1 MRDDSWFHEA
11 SARFF
16 RSLWLATIIIV
27 AGTPVVYL
35 MYPLTLAATFT
46 SSQRGPFWLCAA

>member
-35 MYPLTLAATFT
+35 MTRLL
-46 SSQRGPFWLCAA
+46 